1 LYGCSSLA
9 KTPVKPSIWS
19 ATVLLLSALLC
30 LQEAKQLLADSP
42 NDASLQRLLAELK
55 QAYAKQVEQ
64 AVQAAK
70 QQDKP
75 QQSMFEEEQ
84 NLEQQQRKQQ
94 GSAAGPAA
102 AAAEAV
108 TRVQHHRIVI
118 EDGSESD
125 SEEEDNL
132 QPAAAVQQAPQH
144 ENGSNGQQSGSAAA
158 SAAAPAAQK
167 ESSGGRIAPP
177 AAAAA
182 HGTAKAPTAA
192 LTAAV
197 PAAAEAA
204 TERLVQQLAQKQPS
218 APKTAV
224 EFITTAK
231 LLSTAAKGGGSSSEA
246 LGLYVRQL
254 DPATYKAVFKRD
266 LSEGLIRWLVQ
277 GLQALVSQEP
287 LFVQQALLALSKVER
302 FGMVL
307 PMAAANKGT
316 KAALQGLLDKLIA
329 AGVDMATLRAVY
341 KLR

>member
-1 LYGCSSLA
+1 
-9 KTPVKPSIWS
+9 
-19 ATVLLLSALLC
+19 
-30 LQEAKQLLADSP
+30 LQEVKQLLADSP
-42 NDASLQRLLAELK
+42 NDASLQRLLTELK

-75 QQSMFEEEQ
+75 QQSLFEEEEDA
-84 NLEQQQRKQQ
+84 EQEQRKEQ
-94 GSAAGPAA
+94 GSVAGPAAAA

-118 EDGSESD
+118 EDDSESGSD
-125 SEEEDNL
+125 EQEDDNVK
-132 QPAAAVQQAPQH
+132 PAAAAVQQQAQAPQH
-144 ENGSNGQQSGSAAA
+144 ENGSSGQQQGTAAA
-158 SAAAPAAQK
+158 SAAAPAAPAAAAQK
-167 ESSGGRIAPP
+167 EPSCGKVAPSAAAAGTAKAP

-182 HGTAKAPTAA
+182 AA
-192 LTAAV
+192 A

-231 LLSTAAKGGGSSSEA
+231 LLSFAAKGGGSSSEL

-254 DPATYKAVFKRD
+254 DPAKYKAVFKRD

-287 LFVQQALLALSKVER
+287 QFVAHALLQLSKVER

-316 KAALQGLLDKLIA
+316 KAVLQGLLEKLAA
-329 AGVDMATLRAVY
+329 AGVDMTPLRAVY